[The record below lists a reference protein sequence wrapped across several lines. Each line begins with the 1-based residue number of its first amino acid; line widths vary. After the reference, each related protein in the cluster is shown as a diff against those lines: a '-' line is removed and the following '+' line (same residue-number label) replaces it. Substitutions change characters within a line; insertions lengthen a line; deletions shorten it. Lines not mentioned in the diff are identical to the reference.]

1 MDRSV
6 RVKFMGGREVAA
18 ALCIRR
24 RGEPQL
30 SSQGMLRP
38 TGRLAHSPSRD
49 EAASPTAPTDPA
61 TRHAAPRPSTQVVG
75 VLKGYDAL
83 LNLVRAPPSRA
94 PARPAACPAA
104 MAPVQVLDET
114 KEFLKDP
121 DDPYKLLD
129 ESRPMGLTVCR
140 GTSVM
145 LVCPTDGYEEIENP
159 FLQDE
164 EEDQPLG

>member
-1 MDRSV
+1 MRSLT
-6 RVKFMGGREVAA
+6 RRPAA
-18 ALCIRR
+18 EKVSELIKDQPILC
-24 RGEPQL
+24 GDVSE
-30 SSQGMLRP
+30 
-38 TGRLAHSPSRD
+38 
-49 EAASPTAPTDPA
+49 
-61 TRHAAPRPSTQVVG
+61 VVG

>member
-1 MDRSV
+1 
-6 RVKFMGGREVAA
+6 
-18 ALCIRR
+18 
-24 RGEPQL
+24 
-30 SSQGMLRP
+30 MLRP
-38 TGRLAHSPSRD
+38 TRRLAHSPSRD

-75 VLKGYDAL
+75 GLKGYDAL

-129 ESRPMGLTVCR
+129 ETRSLGLTVSR

-145 LVCPTDGYEEIENP
+145 LVCPTDGFEEIANP

-164 EEDQPLG
+164 GDEGESG

>member
-1 MDRSV
+1 MGSLPNRSRGAARLCVVDMDKDTKKKATVLDMSKYMDRSV
-6 RVKFMGGREVAA
+6 RVKFMGGREV
-18 ALCIRR
+18 
-24 RGEPQL
+24 
-30 SSQGMLRP
+30 
-38 TGRLAHSPSRD
+38 
-49 EAASPTAPTDPA
+49 
-61 TRHAAPRPSTQVVG
+61 VG

-83 LNLVRAPPSRA
+83 LNL
-94 PARPAACPAA
+94 
-104 MAPVQVLDET
+104 VLDET